1 MRRWQV
7 VAALLLG
14 LLLYVIQLNP
24 SFPYRSTI
32 LETIYEPSDFQEV
45 RQYVSSLIPIDNKI
59 EVTYM
64 PPIVWPITATRSMEN
79 GYLLTLDQ
87 PITIHAKESGIV
99 YFTGHT
105 KDLGAIIRVKYD
117 SGQDVT
123 YGFLSEIKVLP
134 YSLLQ
139 PNDLIGMKVAG
150 DIYIEVEDEDK
161 HYTYEQIEAW
171 LHNGD

>member
-14 LLLYVIQLNP
+14 LLLYIIQLNP

-32 LETIYEPSDFQEV
+32 LETVYEPSDFQEV
-45 RQYVSSLIPIDNKI
+45 RQYVSSIIPTDEKM

-64 PPIVWPITATRSMEN
+64 PPIVWPITTTKSMEN
-79 GYLLTLDQ
+79 GYLLTLDR

-139 PNDLIGMKVAG
+139 TNDLIGMKLEG
-150 DIYIEVEDEDK
+150 DIYIEVKEEK
-161 HYTYEQIEAW
+161 TYYTYEQIEAW